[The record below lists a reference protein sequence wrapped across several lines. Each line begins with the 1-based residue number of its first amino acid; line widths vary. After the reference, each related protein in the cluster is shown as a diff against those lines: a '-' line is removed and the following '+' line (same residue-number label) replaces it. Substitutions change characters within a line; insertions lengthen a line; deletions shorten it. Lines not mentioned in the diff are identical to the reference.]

1 MGHTNRR
8 ADGDGLSSEPHKW
21 SAAGTYRNPRG
32 STARGFVEAIGIHF
46 VCGMEDVNL
55 NDNLLGI
62 SAKKS
67 VKFTL
72 RWSHFQPAHRLPY
85 RVPMLPIC
93 FCQLYPAG
101 IG

>member
-46 VCGMEDVNL
+46 VYGMEDVNECL
-55 NDNLLGI
+55 
-62 SAKKS
+62 
-67 VKFTL
+67 
-72 RWSHFQPAHRLPY
+72 
-85 RVPMLPIC
+85 
-93 FCQLYPAG
+93 
-101 IG
+101 